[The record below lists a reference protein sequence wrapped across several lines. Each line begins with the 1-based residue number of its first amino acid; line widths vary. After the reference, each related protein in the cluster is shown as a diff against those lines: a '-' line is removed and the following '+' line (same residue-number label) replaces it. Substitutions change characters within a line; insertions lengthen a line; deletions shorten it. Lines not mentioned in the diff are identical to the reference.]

1 MVHIKKGHSELTVS
15 RGAYENFYRRCGY
28 ELTAATEANEQ
39 PMPHEKVH
47 PENSHSYGTEN
58 ASEVEL
64 EEEDTEEQEEEPAV
78 DYSEIPLSELNYE
91 QLCDYADQ
99 LGLDHD
105 GIKSAKGLRS
115 LIKANL

>member
-47 PENSHSYGTEN
+47 PENSRSYDTEN
-58 ASEVEL
+58 ASEVDL
-64 EEEDTEEQEEEPAV
+64 EEEDTENQEEPVV
-78 DYSEIPLSELNYE
+78 DYSETPLSELTYE

-99 LGLDHD
+99 LELDHEN
-105 GIKSAKGLRS
+105 IKTAKGLRA
-115 LIKANL
+115 LIRANL